1 MTDSYVRFW
10 GVRGSYP
17 APFATHMEYG
27 GNTPCVEVRL
37 GDTLIIF
44 DAGTGIIPLGNRLM
58 EQSDIRN
65 LHIVLSHYH
74 WDHISGLP
82 FFVPAFVP
90 GWRISI
96 HGPAD
101 TPENLAHM
109 ISQQM
114 KAPYFPVE
122 VETWLADISYHTP
135 GSKPFEI
142 GPAKMQSFPVHHP
155 GITLGYRLEAKG
167 KRIVYAPD
175 NELSFISQSIDDRKA
190 EFDEEEKALLEA
202 MKVEQRLK
210 GIEFMEKADMLIHDA
225 QYTPDDYKRKRGWGH
240 SCYTDTITSAIEAGV
255 GALYLFSHDP
265 NYNDKMLD
273 GIAGLANDLV
283 AEHGAELECHLAR
296 ENMTIALDAERLS
309 PI

>member
-1 MTDSYVRFW
+1 
-10 GVRGSYP
+10 
-17 APFATHMEYG
+17 MEYG

-37 GDTLIIF
+37 GNELVIF
-44 DAGTGIIPLGNRLM
+44 DAGTGIIPLGNQLLQQT
-58 EQSDIRN
+58 EIRH

-96 HGPAD
+96 YGPSD
-101 TPENLAHM
+101 SPETLAHQ

-135 GSKPFEI
+135 GTKPLEI
-142 GPAKMQSFPVHHP
+142 GAATVQSFPVHHP
-155 GITLGYRLEAKG
+155 GITFGYRLDYNG

-202 MKVEQRLK
+202 MKVEQRRK
-210 GIEFMEKADMLIHDA
+210 GIEFMEGADMLIHDA
-225 QYTPDDYKRKRGWGH
+225 QYTPEDYKRKRGWGH
-240 SCYTDTITSAIEAGV
+240 SCYTDTITSAVEAGV
-255 GALYLFSHDP
+255 GSLYLFSHDP
-265 NYNDKMLD
+265 NYNDEVLD
-273 GIAGLANDLV
+273 GIAGLAKDVV
-283 AEHGAELECHLAR
+283 AEHDTDLECYLAR
-296 ENMTIALDAERLS
+296 ENQIISLDQERMT
-309 PI
+309 PG